1 VAQRPTATYP
11 SLFHRFAG
19 LGYEGLLVG
28 AILIVGGFAF
38 FGAAAALEAIVGPRS
53 KAAPALLEHVL
64 LQGFLAALLGAYFV
78 ASWVRGGQTLA
89 LKAWQLRV
97 VRPDGAG
104 VDPRRALARFALAG
118 LALGSGLVA
127 ALWLWRHPGS
137 VAGWL
142 AILPAAADLAW
153 AVGDRD
159 RQFLHDRLSGTQV
172 VRIDA

>member
-1 VAQRPTATYP
+1 VIRI
-11 SLFHRFAG
+11 R
-19 LGYEGLLVG
+19 
-28 AILIVGGFAF
+28 
-38 FGAAAALEAIVGPRS
+38 AAAALEAIVGPRR
-53 KAAPALLEHVL
+53 PRLLLEHVL
-64 LQGFLAALLGAYFV
+64 PQGSSPRCSAPT
-78 ASWVRGGQTLA
+78 SWRRVRGPTLA